1 MDQLKINYFRVIL
14 TFLIVISSVHAFVS
28 LGHHRK
34 SRIVTSSFEHFSCK
48 HNTFL
53 LQASDRQRCN
63 GKLFMSADGVTENDP
78 ILIKL
83 REELNEIGVE
93 LDQLM
98 NPAKVVNL
106 EVDLINLQ
114 SELDECTDENRRQE
128 IENIMEKKSQT
139 LYQEKRMVMQ
149 GWLKNL
155 FLGQSILAVV
165 ISALMAYNI
174 VPGYYHTLPLP
185 LQVFGYWSF
194 WMFIIPSL
202 RARKPGPIE
211 KNALNGAF
219 LLTPLISLMMPF
231 ITKDIPIIWWANAI
245 TTAACYMYA
254 YGIGDTSDIDSDDG
268 KSKLPSSIKFILK
281 SLDFGSGKERGVR
294 K

>member
-1 MDQLKINYFRVIL
+1 MRQVRSNYFRVIL
-14 TFLIVISSVHAFVS
+14 TFLIAISSTHAFLAVRHAS
-28 LGHHRK
+28 K
-34 SRIVTSSFEHFSCK
+34 IPAARISCARSSFKDHTTPSEI
-48 HNTFL
+48 L
-53 LQASDRQRCN
+53 VRQRFN
-63 GKLFMSADGVTENDP
+63 GKLSMSADGVTENDP

-83 REELNEIGVE
+83 REELDEIGIE

-114 SELDECTDENRRQE
+114 TELDDCADQNRRQE
-128 IENIMEKKSQT
+128 IEDTMEKKRQI
-139 LYQEKRMVMQ
+139 LFQEKRMVMQ

-155 FLGQSILAVV
+155 FLGQSILAVGV
-165 ISALMAYNI
+165 SALMAYNI

-231 ITKDIPIIWWANAI
+231 ITKDIPSIWWANAV
-245 TTAACYMYA
+245 TTSACYIYA
-254 YGIGDTSDIDSDDG
+254 YSVGDTSDIESDDG
-268 KSKLPSSIKFILK
+268 KSRLPAPIKFILK
-281 SLDFGSGKERGVR
+281 SLDFGSGRERGVR